1 MTGSNF
7 CSAAKAAMTIIWC
20 NPARMALVNGLGEA
34 FVFIGKLLMMIMT
47 VLICYRILTEVD
59 PYKVKVSNPF
69 LPCIIILLISY
80 AVANVFMMV
89 YSMGYYN
96 LF

>member
-1 MTGSNF
+1 
-7 CSAAKAAMTIIWC
+7 
-20 NPARMALVNGLGEA
+20 
-34 FVFIGKLLMMIMT
+34 MT